1 MNSVNTIVIMT
12 FFSPGQTGGRR
23 GPPYGL
29 RRGDVH
35 KYINKLVLEVFG
47 DSNRQTRRAALDIS
61 RQDAAPTIY
70 NLYKS
75 KMRDAPDT

>member
-1 MNSVNTIVIMT
+1 MKRVNTIVTMT

-47 DSNRQTRRAALDIS
+47 DSNRQPQWAALRFEI
-61 RQDAAPTIY
+61 
-70 NLYKS
+70 
-75 KMRDAPDT
+75 RDGGHSGPPFYRGRMWLD